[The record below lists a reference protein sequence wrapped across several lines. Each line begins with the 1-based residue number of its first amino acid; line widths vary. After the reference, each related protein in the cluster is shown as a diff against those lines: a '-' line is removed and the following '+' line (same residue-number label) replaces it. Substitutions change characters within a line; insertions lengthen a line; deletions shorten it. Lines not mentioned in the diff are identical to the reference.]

1 MMCDRSSLKNQKEA
15 MSKMCEIRSLA
26 RKIKLDVQSALKS
39 SVGGGFV
46 FAVVWWFIS
55 DRGLSVSPRWTG
67 ACYIEQASFKLM
79 HLTPECW

>member
-1 MMCDRSSLKNQKEA
+1 MCDRSSLKNQKEA

-55 DRGLSVSPRWTG
+55 D
-67 ACYIEQASFKLM
+67 
-79 HLTPECW
+79 